1 MTQPNQVYHPN
12 AMPTPPTSDASNE
25 HLKLANQLCFPF
37 YAISRQL
44 TKAYQPYLRVLG
56 LTYPQYL
63 VLLLLWEH
71 EQLTVKELGGEL
83 LLDSGTLTPLLKR
96 MEQQQWLS
104 RHRDPHDERSV
115 LISLL
120 PRGRALEAQACDIPT
135 HLLGKMELTPDEL
148 TTLREQFTR
157 LLRQLT

>member
-1 MTQPNQVYHPN
+1 MTPPT
-12 AMPTPPTSDASNE
+12 PTPPPAPPAY
-25 HLKLANQLCFPF
+25 LKLENQLCFPF

-44 TKAYQPYLRVLG
+44 TKAYQPHLQALG

-71 EQLTVKELGGEL
+71 EELTVKDLGKKL

-104 RHRDPHDERSV
+104 RRRDPRDERSV
-115 LISLL
+115 IIGLR
-120 PRGRALEAQACDIPT
+120 PGGRALEARACDIPAQMLKKT
-135 HLLGKMELTPDEL
+135 GLTPAEL
-148 TTLREQFTR
+148 AALQGQLTR
-157 LLRQLT
+157 LLTRLT